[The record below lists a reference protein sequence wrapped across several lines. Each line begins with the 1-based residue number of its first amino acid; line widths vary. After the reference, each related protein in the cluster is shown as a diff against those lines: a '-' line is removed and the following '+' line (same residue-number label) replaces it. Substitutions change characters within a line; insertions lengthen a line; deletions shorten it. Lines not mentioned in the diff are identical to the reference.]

1 MINLIKK
8 YQTFLKYIIVAGIS
22 FILDIT
28 LFTIFN
34 YLFSKIII
42 ATILARVISS
52 FINYL
57 LNKDQVFK
65 SKISNKTTL
74 IKYYTLVVVQ
84 MFTSGILV
92 TIFTNIININ
102 ATFVKIPIEIILF
115 LINYIIQ
122 KKFIFKE
129 HSHDKIK
136 K

>member
-129 HSHDKIK
+129 RSHDKIK

>member
-22 FILDIT
+22 FVLDIT

-115 LINYIIQ
+115 LINYIVQ